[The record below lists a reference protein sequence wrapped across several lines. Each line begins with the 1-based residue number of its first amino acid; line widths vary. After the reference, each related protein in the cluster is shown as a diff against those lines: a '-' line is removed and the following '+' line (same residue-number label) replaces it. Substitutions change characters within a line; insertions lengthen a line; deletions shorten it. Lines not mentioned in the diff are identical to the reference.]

1 MKILIEMSPYLTP
14 DPTIYINNVHSCRF
28 VKRLH
33 TTHSREKF
41 DDYMPASHGG
51 TFINTQVL
59 IVNSN
64 VSSDLTC
71 KFQMQVRKYRFFNP
85 IIPGVQKPYSARGG
99 ASEAPRVKSQ
109 HSGLPDDPMPYNGNY
124 ILCLGIN

>member
-1 MKILIEMSPYLTP
+1 MEVVLQMTVLGTGSLFHPQTSHLQYG
-14 DPTIYINNVHSCRF
+14 TIHYTIQDQQSVNNIF
-28 VKRLH
+28 TL
-33 TTHSREKF
+33 
-41 DDYMPASHGG
+41 
-51 TFINTQVL
+51 L
-59 IVNSN
+59 
-64 VSSDLTC
+64 
-71 KFQMQVRKYRFFNP
+71 NP

>member
-1 MKILIEMSPYLTP
+1 MGMGSHRGVPFSELSVLMSTPSSEKDSPLWLAGPVKIVP
-14 DPTIYINNVHSCRF
+14 
-28 VKRLH
+28 
-33 TTHSREKF
+33 
-41 DDYMPASHGG
+41 
-51 TFINTQVL
+51 Q
-59 IVNSN
+59 
-64 VSSDLTC
+64 
-71 KFQMQVRKYRFFNP
+71 FFNP

>member
-1 MKILIEMSPYLTP
+1 MFFGNRDVVSIIKDGLEKMLDFFLLAYKKMTAAARHSIIQVAKISAKP
-14 DPTIYINNVHSCRF
+14 
-28 VKRLH
+28 
-33 TTHSREKF
+33 
-41 DDYMPASHGG
+41 
-51 TFINTQVL
+51 
-59 IVNSN
+59 
-64 VSSDLTC
+64 
-71 KFQMQVRKYRFFNP
+71 FNP